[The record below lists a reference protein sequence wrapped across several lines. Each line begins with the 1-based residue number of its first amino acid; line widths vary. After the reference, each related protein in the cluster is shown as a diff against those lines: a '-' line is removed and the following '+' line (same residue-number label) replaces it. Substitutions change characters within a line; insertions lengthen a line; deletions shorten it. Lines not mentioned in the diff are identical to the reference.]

1 MEVFFCVITGFFV
14 RVTNSHYFFVLYF
27 CVFPYHMIYT
37 ITGLLACM
45 KDTFGTQIMF
55 FSFTSQKLISF
66 KSSLKVSSAKLKLR
80 EHPKDGPY
88 VENLTKHLAMKY
100 IDILGLMERG
110 NKVRTTASTNMNDTS
125 RSAH

>member
-1 MEVFFCVITGFFV
+1 M
-14 RVTNSHYFFVLYF
+14 
-27 CVFPYHMIYT
+27 
-37 ITGLLACM
+37 GLLACM
-45 KDTFGTQIMF
+45 IQKTRLALRLY
-55 FSFTSQKLISF
+55 FSFPSVIKLILS

>member
-1 MEVFFCVITGFFV
+1 MHD
-14 RVTNSHYFFVLYF
+14 S
-27 CVFPYHMIYT
+27 
-37 ITGLLACM
+37 
-45 KDTFGTQIMF
+45 KDTFGTKIIFF
-55 FSFTSQKLISF
+55 FSFCHKTHFLS